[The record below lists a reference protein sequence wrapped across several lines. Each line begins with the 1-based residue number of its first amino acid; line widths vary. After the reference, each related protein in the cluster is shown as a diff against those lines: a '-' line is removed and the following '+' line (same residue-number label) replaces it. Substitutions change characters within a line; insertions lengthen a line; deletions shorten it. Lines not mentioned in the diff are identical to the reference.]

1 MLYCTEYCDPQE
13 FARSAITVS
22 TLCCI
27 VLNIVTTGVCLLSDE
42 GVDTVLKVV
51 AAGVCQV
58 SDDGVDTVLY

>member
-1 MLYCTEYCDPQE
+1 M
-13 FARSAITVS
+13 TVS

-27 VLNIVTTGVCLLSDE
+27 VLNIVTAGVCLLSDE